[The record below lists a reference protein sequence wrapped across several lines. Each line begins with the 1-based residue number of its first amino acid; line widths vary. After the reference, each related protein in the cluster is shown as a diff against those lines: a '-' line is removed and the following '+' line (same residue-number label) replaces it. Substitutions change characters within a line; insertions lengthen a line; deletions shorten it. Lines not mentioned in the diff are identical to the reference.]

1 MNLYKL
7 RYFYDAARLQ
17 SVTESARINS
27 VTQSAVSQAIRG
39 LEDEL
44 GTKLIHHGKNSFDLT
59 DGGQV
64 TFKECEV
71 IFGAMENLKANL
83 TRTNHELIG
92 VLKIAATNSIA
103 LTILASTLKAIA
115 KKHPQLTIQL
125 KLGNSDQVK
134 EYLRTQEAEI
144 GFILEDDE
152 MDELHSTFIMEG
164 SFLLVGSP
172 KVVTTNKLEK
182 IIITRQNKVEI
193 RHLRKKL
200 EKDVQVHMEVFS
212 WELIRQ
218 LCVDAAGIGYLPDYL
233 IQEDLR
239 KGRLKIARP
248 DLKTWKY
255 KLLAVQMKKRILTA
269 AGQAFLEETIIGQS
283 AAR

>member
-7 RYFYDAARLQ
+7 RYFYDAARLE
-17 SVTESARINS
+17 SVTESARSNF

-44 GTKLIHHGKNSFDLT
+44 GTKLIHHGKNSFGLT

-64 TFKECEV
+64 AFKECEV
-71 IFGAMENLKANL
+71 IFGAIENLKANL
-83 TRTNHELIG
+83 TRANSELTG
-92 VLKIAATNSIA
+92 TLKVAATNSIA
-103 LTILASTLKAIA
+103 LTILASTLKALA
-115 KKHPQLTIQL
+115 KKHPLLTIQL

-152 MDELHSTFIMEG
+152 MDELHSNFVMEG
-164 SFLLVGSP
+164 NFLLVGSS
-172 KVVTTNKLEK
+172 KVVAADKLDK

-200 EKDVQVHMEVFS
+200 GKDVQIHMEVFS

-218 LCVDAAGIGYLPDYL
+218 LCVEGAGIGYLPDYL
-233 IQEDLR
+233 IQDDLK
-239 KGRLKIARP
+239 KGRLEVARP
-248 DLKTWKY
+248 DIKTWKY
-255 KLLAVQMKKRILTA
+255 KLLAVQMKKRVLTA
-269 AGQAFLEETIIGQS
+269 AGQAFLDLATAQNNQ
-283 AAR
+283 R

>member
-1 MNLYKL
+1 MNLHKL
-7 RYFYDAARLQ
+7 RYFYDAARFE
-17 SVTESARINS
+17 SVTESARINF

-59 DGGQV
+59 DSGQV
-64 TFKECEV
+64 AFKECGV
-71 IFGAMENLKANL
+71 IFGAIENLKANL
-83 TRTNHELIG
+83 TRASHELTG
-92 VLKIAATNSIA
+92 LLKIAATNSIA
-103 LTILASTLKAIA
+103 LTILASTLKALT
-115 KKHPQLTIQL
+115 KKHPNLTIQL

-152 MDELHSTFIMEG
+152 MDELHSTFVMEG
-164 SFLLVGSP
+164 KFLLVGSP
-172 KVVTTNKLEK
+172 KVVASDKLEK

-193 RHLRKKL
+193 KHLRKKL
-200 EKDVQVHMEVFS
+200 GKDVLVHMEVFS

-218 LCVDAAGIGYLPDYL
+218 LCVEGAGIGYLPDYL

-239 KGRLKIARP
+239 KGRLEVAQP
-248 DLKTWKY
+248 DIKTWKY
-255 KLLAVQMKKRILTA
+255 KLLATQMKRRVLSA
-269 AGQAFLEETIIGQS
+269 AGQAFLEEAISQH
-283 AAR
+283 AR

>member
-1 MNLYKL
+1 MNFYKL
-7 RYFYDAARLQ
+7 RYFYDAARLR
-17 SVTESARINS
+17 SVTESARVNF

-44 GTKLIHHGKNSFDLT
+44 DTKLIRHGRNSFELT

-64 TFKECEV
+64 ALKECEV
-71 IFGAMENLKANL
+71 IFGAVENLKAKL
-83 TRTNHELIG
+83 TRASHDLTGI
-92 VLKIAATNSIA
+92 LKIAATNSIA
-103 LTILASTLKAIA
+103 ITILASTLKVIG
-115 KKHPQLTIQL
+115 KKHSQLSIQL

-134 EYLRTQEAEI
+134 EHLRTQEAEI

-152 MDELHSTFIMEG
+152 MDELHSTLVTEG
-164 SFLLVGSP
+164 NFLLVGSP
-172 KVVTTNKLEK
+172 KVVAADKIEK

-200 EKDVQVHMEVFS
+200 GKDIQVHMEVFS

-218 LCVDAAGIGYLPDYL
+218 LCIEGTGVGYLPDYL

-239 KGRLKIARP
+239 KGRLEIARP

-255 KLLAVQMKKRILTA
+255 KLLAIQMKKRILSA
-269 AGQAFLEETIIGQS
+269 AGQAFLEEVV
-283 AAR
+283 ARHWH